1 MKASVRPFAFSIV
14 GVVGALVIW
23 QLLAEAKVA
32 GTALPPATTVF
43 ATLATI
49 LGTGTFWSSLGATI
63 GIALLAL
70 ALSAVAGVAI
80 GLLVGSFE
88 SVKYATLA
96 VLEFLKPVPPIVIL
110 PLAVLVLGPTAEMSL
125 FLVVFGCLLPIVM
138 QTVDGVQ
145 GTDPVARDTA
155 RSYGMGEGEILARVV
170 LPSAMPYIGTA
181 MRVAAPAALVVTV
194 VAGLLGGGP
203 GLGQN
208 IYQAQA
214 AGDYAGLYGLVI
226 VLGVL
231 GLLFQGAT
239 RLAERRVL
247 HWHESYREVV
257 PR

>member
-1 MKASVRPFAFSIV
+1 MKGSIRPLTFSALGIAAV
-14 GVVGALVIW
+14 LVIW
-23 QLLAEAKVA
+23 QVLAEAKVA
-32 GTALPPATTVF
+32 GNALPPATTVF
-43 ATLATI
+43 STLATI
-49 LGTGTFWSSLGATI
+49 LGTATFWSSLGATI

-70 ALSAVAGVAI
+70 ALSAVAGVI
-80 GLLVGSFE
+80 LGLLVGTFE
-88 SVKYATLA
+88 TVRFATLA

-110 PLAVLVLGPTAEMSL
+110 PLAVLVLGPTGEMSL

-145 GTDPVARDTA
+145 STDPVARDTA
-155 RSYGMGEGEILARVV
+155 RSYGMREPEILARVV

-203 GLGQN
+203 GLGQS

-214 AGDYAGLYGLVI
+214 AGDYASLYGLVI

-257 PR
+257 P

>member
-1 MKASVRPFAFSIV
+1 MKTSMRPLAFSAAGIAA
-14 GVVGALVIW
+14 ALVAW
-23 QLLAEAKVA
+23 QVLATVKVA
-32 GTALPPATTVF
+32 GNALPAASTVF
-43 ATLATI
+43 TTLAGI
-49 LGTGTFWSSLGATI
+49 LGTGTFWSALGSTV

-70 ALSAVAGVAI
+70 AVSAAAGVVL

-88 SVKYATLA
+88 TVRYATLA
-96 VLEFLKPVPPIVIL
+96 VLEFLKPVPPIVVL

-125 FLVVFGCLLPIVM
+125 FLVVFGCFLPIVM

-155 RSYGMGEGEILARVV
+155 RSYGMSGAEILFRVT
-170 LPSAMPYIGTA
+170 LPSALPYIGTA

-203 GLGQN
+203 GLGQS

-214 AGDYAGLYGLVI
+214 AGDYATLYGLVI
-226 VLGVL
+226 VLGIL

-257 PR
+257 P

>member
-1 MKASVRPFAFSIV
+1 MKPSLRPLVFS
-14 GVVGALVIW
+14 GAGIAVALIAW
-23 QLLAEAKVA
+23 QLAATAKVA
-32 GTALPPATTVF
+32 GNALPQATTVF
-43 ATLATI
+43 TTLAGI
-49 LGTGTFWSSLGATI
+49 LGSTTFWAAVGSTI
-63 GIALLAL
+63 GIALFAL
-70 ALSAVAGVAI
+70 GMSAVAGVVL

-88 SVKYATLA
+88 TIRYATLA
-96 VLEFLKPVPPIVIL
+96 VLEFLKPVPPIVVL

-125 FLVVFGCLLPIVM
+125 FLVVFGCFLPIVM

-155 RSYGMGEGEILARVV
+155 RSYGMSSAEILFRVV
-170 LPSAMPYIGTA
+170 LPSALPYIGTA

-203 GLGQN
+203 GLGQS

-214 AGDYAGLYGLVI
+214 AGDYATLSALVI

-257 PR
+257 P

>member
-1 MKASVRPFAFSIV
+1 MKTSLRQLAYSAA
-14 GVVGALVIW
+14 GVGAALVLW
-23 QLLAEAKVA
+23 QLAAAAKVA
-32 GTALPPATTVF
+32 GNALPQATTVF
-43 ATLATI
+43 ATLAEI
-49 LGTGTFWSSLGATI
+49 LGTGSFWSALASTI
-63 GIALLAL
+63 GIALSAL
-70 ALSAVAGVAI
+70 AVSAVAGVVV
-80 GLLVGSFE
+80 GLLIGSFGTIR
-88 SVKYATLA
+88 YATLA
-96 VLEFLKPVPPIVIL
+96 VLEFLKPVPPIVVL

-125 FLVVFGCLLPIVM
+125 FLVVFGCFLPIVM

-155 RSYGMGEGEILARVV
+155 RSYGMSGAGILFQVV
-170 LPSAMPYIGTA
+170 LPSALPYIGTA

-203 GLGQN
+203 GLGQS

-214 AGDYAGLYGLVI
+214 GGDYATLYGLVI

-247 HWHESYREVV
+247 HWHESYREVM
-257 PR
+257 P

>member
-1 MKASVRPFAFSIV
+1 MKSSIRPLAFSAAGIAA
-14 GVVGALVIW
+14 ALVAW
-23 QLLAEAKVA
+23 QVAAAEHVA
-32 GTALPPATTVF
+32 GNALPQATTVF
-43 ATLATI
+43 VALAGI
-49 LGTGTFWSSLGATI
+49 LGTATFWSALGSTI
-63 GIALLAL
+63 GIALFAL
-70 ALSAVAGVAI
+70 ALSAAAGIVV

-88 SVKYATLA
+88 TIRYATLA
-96 VLEFLKPVPPIVIL
+96 VLEFLKPVPPIVVL

-125 FLVVFGCLLPIVM
+125 FLVVFGCFLPIVM

-155 RSYGMGEGEILARVV
+155 RSYGMSGAEILFRVV
-170 LPSAMPYIGTA
+170 LPSALPYIGTA

-203 GLGQN
+203 GLGQS

-214 AGDYAGLYGLVI
+214 GGDYAALYGLVI

-231 GLLFQGAT
+231 GLLFQGAA

-257 PR
+257 PA

>member
-1 MKASVRPFAFSIV
+1 MKGSIRPLTFSALGIAAV
-14 GVVGALVIW
+14 LVIW
-23 QLLAEAKVA
+23 QVLAEAKVA
-32 GTALPPATTVF
+32 GNALPPATTVF
-43 ATLATI
+43 STLATI
-49 LGTGTFWSSLGATI
+49 LGTATFWSSLGATI

-70 ALSAVAGVAI
+70 ALSAVAGVI
-80 GLLVGSFE
+80 LGLLVGTFE
-88 SVKYATLA
+88 TVRFATLA

-110 PLAVLVLGPTAEMSL
+110 PLAVLVLGPTGEMSL

-145 GTDPVARDTA
+145 STDPVARDTA
-155 RSYGMGEGEILARVV
+155 RSYGMREPEILARVV

-203 GLGQN
+203 GLGQS

-214 AGDYAGLYGLVI
+214 AGDYASLYGMVI

-247 HWHESYREVV
+247 HWHESYREVM
-257 PR
+257 P

>member
-1 MKASVRPFAFSIV
+1 MKASIRPYAFSTLGI
-14 GVVGALVIW
+14 VGALIIW
-23 QLLAEAKVA
+23 QVLAAANVA
-32 GTALPPATTVF
+32 GNALPTATAVF
-43 ATLATI
+43 TTLATI
-49 LGTGTFWSSLGATI
+49 LGTGTFWSALGATL

-70 ALSAVAGVAI
+70 ALAALAGVVL
-80 GLLVGSFE
+80 GLLIGSFE
-88 SVKYATLA
+88 SVRFATLA

-203 GLGQN
+203 GLGQS

-214 AGDYAGLYGLVI
+214 AGDYASLYALVI

-257 PR
+257 H

>member
-1 MKASVRPFAFSIV
+1 MKPSIRPVAFSVLGIV
-14 GVVGALVIW
+14 AALVIW
-23 QLLAEAKVA
+23 QVLAEARVA
-32 GTALPPATTVF
+32 GNALPSATTVF
-43 ATLATI
+43 ANLATT
-49 LGTGTFWSSLGATI
+49 LGLGSFWSSLASTI

-70 ALSAVAGVAI
+70 ALSAVAGIVI

-88 SVKYATLA
+88 SVRYATLA

-110 PLAVLVLGPTAEMSL
+110 PLAVLVLGPTVEMSL

-145 GTDPVARDTA
+145 STDPVARDTA

-170 LPSAMPYIGTA
+170 LPSAMPYISTA
-181 MRVAAPAALVVTV
+181 LRVAAPAALVVTV

-203 GLGQN
+203 GLGQS
-208 IYQAQA
+208 IYQTQA

-226 VLGVL
+226 VLGLL

-239 RLAERRVL
+239 RVAERRVL

-257 PR
+257 P

>member
-1 MKASVRPFAFSIV
+1 MKASIRPFAFSV
-14 GVVGALVIW
+14 LGVAAALVIW
-23 QLLAEAKVA
+23 QVLADAKVA
-32 GTALPPATTVF
+32 GNALPPATTVF
-43 ATLATI
+43 TTLATI

-70 ALSAVAGVAI
+70 AVAAVAGVAI

-88 SVKYATLA
+88 AVRYATLA

-110 PLAVLVLGPTAEMSL
+110 PLAVLVLGPTVEMSL

-214 AGDYAGLYGLVI
+214 AGDYATLYGLVI

-247 HWHESYREVV
+247 HWHETYREVV
-257 PR
+257 P

>member
-1 MKASVRPFAFSIV
+1 MKGSIRPLTFSALGIAA
-14 GVVGALVIW
+14 ALVIW
-23 QLLAEAKVA
+23 QVLAEAKVA
-32 GTALPPATTVF
+32 GNALPPATTVF
-43 ATLATI
+43 STLATI
-49 LGTGTFWSSLGATI
+49 LGTATFWSSLGATI

-70 ALSAVAGVAI
+70 ALSAVAGVI
-80 GLLVGSFE
+80 LGLLVGTFE
-88 SVKYATLA
+88 TVRFATLA

-110 PLAVLVLGPTAEMSL
+110 PLAVLVLGPTGEMSL

-145 GTDPVARDTA
+145 STDPVARDTA
-155 RSYGMGEGEILARVV
+155 RSYGMREPEILARVV

-203 GLGQN
+203 GLGQS

-214 AGDYAGLYGLVI
+214 AGDYASLYGLVI

-257 PR
+257 P

>member
-1 MKASVRPFAFSIV
+1 MKGSLRPISFS
-14 GVVGALVIW
+14 ALGIAAALIIW
-23 QLLAEAKVA
+23 QVLAEAKVA
-32 GTALPPATTVF
+32 GNALPPATTVF
-43 ATLATI
+43 STLATI
-49 LGTGTFWSSLGATI
+49 LGTDTFWSSLGATI

-70 ALSAVAGVAI
+70 ALSAVAGVI
-80 GLLVGSFE
+80 LGLLVGTFE
-88 SVKYATLA
+88 TVRFATLA

-110 PLAVLVLGPTAEMSL
+110 PLAVLVLGPTGEMSL

-145 GTDPVARDTA
+145 STDPVARDTA
-155 RSYGMGEGEILARVV
+155 RSYGMGEPEILARVV

-203 GLGQN
+203 GLGLS

-214 AGDYAGLYGLVI
+214 AGDYASLYGLVI

-239 RLAERRVL
+239 RLAERRIL

-257 PR
+257 P

>member
-1 MKASVRPFAFSIV
+1 MKGSIRPLTFSALGIAAV
-14 GVVGALVIW
+14 LVIW
-23 QLLAEAKVA
+23 QVLAEAKVA
-32 GTALPPATTVF
+32 GNALPPATTVF
-43 ATLATI
+43 STLATI
-49 LGTGTFWSSLGATI
+49 LGTATFWSSLGATI

-70 ALSAVAGVAI
+70 ALSAVAGVI
-80 GLLVGSFE
+80 LGLLVGTLETVRF
-88 SVKYATLA
+88 ATLA

-110 PLAVLVLGPTAEMSL
+110 PLAVLVLGPTGEMSL

-145 GTDPVARDTA
+145 STDPVARDTA
-155 RSYGMGEGEILARVV
+155 RSYGMREPEILARVV

-203 GLGQN
+203 GLGQS

-214 AGDYAGLYGLVI
+214 AGDYASLYGMVI

-247 HWHESYREVV
+247 HWHESYREVM
-257 PR
+257 P

>member
-1 MKASVRPFAFSIV
+1 MKASIRPYAFSALGIA
-14 GVVGALVIW
+14 GALVIW
-23 QLLAEAKVA
+23 QVLAAANVA
-32 GTALPPATTVF
+32 GNALPSATTVF

-49 LGTGTFWSSLGATI
+49 LGTGTFWSALGATL
-63 GIALLAL
+63 GIAVLAL
-70 ALSAVAGVAI
+70 AVAAVGGVVL
-80 GLLVGSFE
+80 GLLIGSFE
-88 SVKYATLA
+88 SVRYATLA

-110 PLAVLVLGPTAEMSL
+110 PLAVLVLGPTAEMAL

-203 GLGQN
+203 GLGQS

-214 AGDYAGLYGLVI
+214 AGDYASLYGLVI

-247 HWHESYREVV
+247 HWHESYREVR
-257 PR
+257 P

>member
-1 MKASVRPFAFSIV
+1 
-14 GVVGALVIW
+14 
-23 QLLAEAKVA
+23 
-32 GTALPPATTVF
+32 
-43 ATLATI
+43 
-49 LGTGTFWSSLGATI
+49 
-63 GIALLAL
+63 
-70 ALSAVAGVAI
+70 
-80 GLLVGSFE
+80 
-88 SVKYATLA
+88 
-96 VLEFLKPVPPIVIL
+96 
-110 PLAVLVLGPTAEMSL
+110 
-125 FLVVFGCLLPIVM
+125 
-138 QTVDGVQ
+138 
-145 GTDPVARDTA
+145 
-155 RSYGMGEGEILARVV
+155 
-170 LPSAMPYIGTA
+170 

>member
-1 MKASVRPFAFSIV
+1 MKASIRPYAFSTLGI
-14 GVVGALVIW
+14 VGALIIW
-23 QLLAEAKVA
+23 QVLAAANVA
-32 GTALPPATTVF
+32 GNALPTATAVF
-43 ATLATI
+43 TTLATI
-49 LGTGTFWSSLGATI
+49 LGTGTFWSALGATL

-70 ALSAVAGVAI
+70 ALAALAGVVL
-80 GLLVGSFE
+80 GLLIGSFE
-88 SVKYATLA
+88 SVRFATLA

-203 GLGQN
+203 GLGQS

-214 AGDYAGLYGLVI
+214 AGDYASLYALVI

-257 PR
+257 P

>member
-1 MKASVRPFAFSIV
+1 MKASIRPYAFSTLGI
-14 GVVGALVIW
+14 VGALIIW
-23 QLLAEAKVA
+23 QVLAAANVA
-32 GTALPPATTVF
+32 GNALPTATAVF
-43 ATLATI
+43 TTLATI
-49 LGTGTFWSSLGATI
+49 LGTGTFWSALGATM

-70 ALSAVAGVAI
+70 ALAALAGVVL
-80 GLLVGSFE
+80 GLLIGSFQ
-88 SVKYATLA
+88 SVRFATLA

-203 GLGQN
+203 GLGQS

-214 AGDYAGLYGLVI
+214 AGDYASLYALVM

-257 PR
+257 P

>member
-1 MKASVRPFAFSIV
+1 MKGSIRPLTFSALGIAAV
-14 GVVGALVIW
+14 LVIW
-23 QLLAEAKVA
+23 QVLAEAKVA
-32 GTALPPATTVF
+32 GNALPPATTVF
-43 ATLATI
+43 STLATI
-49 LGTGTFWSSLGATI
+49 LGTATFWSSLGATI

-70 ALSAVAGVAI
+70 ALSAVAGVI
-80 GLLVGSFE
+80 LGLLVGTFE
-88 SVKYATLA
+88 TVRFATLA
-96 VLEFLKPVPPIVIL
+96 MLEFLKPVPPIVIL
-110 PLAVLVLGPTAEMSL
+110 PLAVLVLGPTGEMSL

-145 GTDPVARDTA
+145 STDPVARDTA
-155 RSYGMGEGEILARVV
+155 RSYGMREPEILARVV

-203 GLGQN
+203 GLGQS

-214 AGDYAGLYGLVI
+214 AGDYASLYGMVI

-247 HWHESYREVV
+247 HWHESYREVM
-257 PR
+257 P

>member
-1 MKASVRPFAFSIV
+1 MRASIRPYAFS
-14 GVVGALVIW
+14 ALGIAAAFVIW
-23 QLLAEAKVA
+23 QVLAAANVA
-32 GTALPPATTVF
+32 GNALPSATAVF
-43 ATLATI
+43 AVLATI
-49 LGTGTFWSSLGATI
+49 VGTGSFWSAVAATI

-70 ALSAVAGVAI
+70 AVAAFAGVAL
-80 GLLVGSFE
+80 GLLIGSFE
-88 SVKYATLA
+88 SVRYATLA

-110 PLAVLVLGPTAEMSL
+110 PLAVLVLGPTAEMAL

-145 GTDPVARDTA
+145 GTDPVAKDTA

-203 GLGQN
+203 GLGQS

-214 AGDYAGLYGLVI
+214 AGDYASLYGLVI

-257 PR
+257 S

>member
-1 MKASVRPFAFSIV
+1 MKTSMRPLAFSAAGIAA
-14 GVVGALVIW
+14 ALVAW
-23 QLLAEAKVA
+23 QVLATVKVA
-32 GTALPPATTVF
+32 GNALPAASTVF
-43 ATLATI
+43 TTLAGI
-49 LGTGTFWSSLGATI
+49 LGTGTFWSALGSTV

-70 ALSAVAGVAI
+70 AVSAAAGVVL

-88 SVKYATLA
+88 TVRYATLA
-96 VLEFLKPVPPIVIL
+96 VLEFLKPVPPIVVL

-125 FLVVFGCLLPIVM
+125 FLVVFGCFLPIVM

-155 RSYGMGEGEILARVV
+155 RSYGMSGAESLFRVT
-170 LPSAMPYIGTA
+170 LPSALPYIGTA

-203 GLGQN
+203 GLGQS

-214 AGDYAGLYGLVI
+214 AGDYATLYGLVI
-226 VLGVL
+226 VLGIL

-257 PR
+257 P

>member
-1 MKASVRPFAFSIV
+1 MKPSIRPLAFSVLGIV
-14 GVVGALVIW
+14 TALVIW
-23 QLLAEAKVA
+23 QVLAEARVA
-32 GTALPPATTVF
+32 GNALPSATTVF
-43 ATLATI
+43 ANLASTLG
-49 LGTGTFWSSLGATI
+49 LGSFWSSLASTI

-70 ALSAVAGVAI
+70 ALSAVAGIVI

-88 SVKYATLA
+88 SVRYATLA

-110 PLAVLVLGPTAEMSL
+110 PLAVLVLGPTVEMSL

-145 GTDPVARDTA
+145 STDPVARDTA

-181 MRVAAPAALVVTV
+181 LRVAAPAALVVTV

-203 GLGQN
+203 GLGQS

-226 VLGVL
+226 VLGLL

-239 RLAERRVL
+239 RVAERRVL

-257 PR
+257 P

>member
-1 MKASVRPFAFSIV
+1 MKASIRPYAFSALGIA
-14 GVVGALVIW
+14 GALAIW
-23 QLLAEAKVA
+23 QVLAAANVA
-32 GTALPPATTVF
+32 GNALPPATMVF
-43 ATLATI
+43 TTLASI
-49 LGTGTFWSSLGATI
+49 LGTGMFWSALGATL

-70 ALSAVAGVAI
+70 AVAALAGVAI

-88 SVKYATLA
+88 PVRYATLA

-203 GLGQN
+203 GLGQS

-214 AGDYAGLYGLVI
+214 AGDYASLYGLVI

-257 PR
+257 P

>member
-1 MKASVRPFAFSIV
+1 MKASIRPSAYSALGIA
-14 GVVGALVIW
+14 GALVIW
-23 QLLAEAKVA
+23 QVLAEAKVA
-32 GTALPPATTVF
+32 GNALPSATTVF
-43 ATLATI
+43 TTLAAI
-49 LGTGTFWSSLGATI
+49 LGTSTFWSSLGATL

-70 ALSAVAGVAI
+70 ALAAVAGVAV
-80 GLLVGSFE
+80 GLVVGSFE
-88 SVKYATLA
+88 SVRYATLA
-96 VLEFLKPVPPIVIL
+96 LLEFLKPVPPIVIL
-110 PLAVLVLGPTAEMSL
+110 PLAVLILGPTAEMSL
-125 FLVVFGCLLPIVM
+125 FLVVFGCFLPIVM
-138 QTVDGVQ
+138 QTVDGVH

-203 GLGQN
+203 GLGQS

-214 AGDYAGLYGLVI
+214 AGDYASLYGLVM
-226 VLGVL
+226 VLGVM

-247 HWHESYREVV
+247 HWHESYRKVV
-257 PR
+257 P

>member
-1 MKASVRPFAFSIV
+1 MKSSIRSLAFSAFGIAA
-14 GVVGALVIW
+14 ALIIW
-23 QLLAEAKVA
+23 QVLAEAKMA
-32 GTALPPATTVF
+32 GNALPPATTVF
-43 ATLATI
+43 STLATI
-49 LGTGTFWSSLGATI
+49 LGTSMFWSTLGATI
-63 GIALLAL
+63 GIAFLAL
-70 ALSAVAGVAI
+70 ALSAVAGVAL

-88 SVKYATLA
+88 TVRYATLA
-96 VLEFLKPVPPIVIL
+96 MLEFLKPVPPIVIL

-145 GTDPVARDTA
+145 STDPVARDTA
-155 RSYGMGEGEILARVV
+155 RSYGMGEAEILVRVV
-170 LPSAMPYIGTA
+170 LPSAMPYVGTA

-203 GLGQN
+203 GLGQS

-214 AGDYAGLYGLVI
+214 AGDYASLYGLVI
-226 VLGVL
+226 VLGIL

-247 HWHESYREVV
+247 RWHESYREEV
-257 PR
+257 P

>member
-1 MKASVRPFAFSIV
+1 VKASIRPYAFSALGIA
-14 GVVGALVIW
+14 GVLAAW
-23 QLLAEAKVA
+23 QILADAKMA
-32 GTALPPATTVF
+32 GNALPPATTVF
-43 ATLATI
+43 TALAGI
-49 LGTGTFWSSLGATI
+49 LGTGAFWSSLGATL
-63 GIALLAL
+63 GVALLAL
-70 ALSAVAGVAI
+70 AVAAVTGVAI

-88 SVKYATLA
+88 SVRYATVA

-110 PLAVLVLGPTAEMSL
+110 PLAVLVLGPTAEMSF

-239 RLAERRVL
+239 RLAESRLL

-257 PR
+257 PS

>member
-1 MKASVRPFAFSIV
+1 MKTSMRP
-14 GVVGALVIW
+14 LVYSAAGIAAA
-23 QLLAEAKVA
+23 LLAWQVLATAKVA
-32 GTALPPATTVF
+32 GNALPAASTVF
-43 ATLATI
+43 TTLAGI
-49 LGTGTFWSSLGATI
+49 LGTGTFWSALGSTV
-63 GIALLAL
+63 GIALLSL
-70 ALSAVAGVAI
+70 ALSAAAGVVL

-88 SVKYATLA
+88 TIRYATLA
-96 VLEFLKPVPPIVIL
+96 VLEFLKPVPPIVVL

-125 FLVVFGCLLPIVM
+125 FLVVFGCFLPIVM

-155 RSYGMGEGEILARVV
+155 RSYGMSGAEILFRVT
-170 LPSAMPYIGTA
+170 LPSALPYIGTA

-203 GLGQN
+203 GLGQS

-214 AGDYAGLYGLVI
+214 AGDYATLYGLVI
-226 VLGVL
+226 VLGIL
-231 GLLFQGAT
+231 GLMFQGAT

-257 PR
+257 P

>member
-1 MKASVRPFAFSIV
+1 MKGSIRPLTFSALGIAAV
-14 GVVGALVIW
+14 LVIW
-23 QLLAEAKVA
+23 QVLAEAKVA
-32 GTALPPATTVF
+32 GNALPPATTVF
-43 ATLATI
+43 STLATI
-49 LGTGTFWSSLGATI
+49 LGTATFWSSLGATI

-70 ALSAVAGVAI
+70 ALSAVAGVI
-80 GLLVGSFE
+80 LGLLVGTFE
-88 SVKYATLA
+88 TVRFATLA

-110 PLAVLVLGPTAEMSL
+110 PLAVLVLGPTGEMSL

-145 GTDPVARDTA
+145 STDPVARDTA
-155 RSYGMGEGEILARVV
+155 RSYGMREPEILARVV

-203 GLGQN
+203 GLGQS

-214 AGDYAGLYGLVI
+214 AGDYASLYGLVI

-247 HWHESYREVV
+247 HWHESYREVM
-257 PR
+257 P

>member
-1 MKASVRPFAFSIV
+1 MKRSIRPLTFSALGIAA
-14 GVVGALVIW
+14 ALVIW
-23 QLLAEAKVA
+23 QVLAEAKVA
-32 GTALPPATTVF
+32 GNALPPATTVF
-43 ATLATI
+43 STLATI
-49 LGTGTFWSSLGATI
+49 LGTATFWSSLGATI

-70 ALSAVAGVAI
+70 ALSAVAGVI
-80 GLLVGSFE
+80 LGLLVGTFE
-88 SVKYATLA
+88 TVRFATLA

-110 PLAVLVLGPTAEMSL
+110 PLAVLVLGPTGEMSL

-145 GTDPVARDTA
+145 STDPVARDTA
-155 RSYGMGEGEILARVV
+155 RSYGMREPEILARVV

-203 GLGQN
+203 GLGQS

-214 AGDYAGLYGLVI
+214 AGDYASLYGLVI

-257 PR
+257 P

>member
-1 MKASVRPFAFSIV
+1 
-14 GVVGALVIW
+14 
-23 QLLAEAKVA
+23 
-32 GTALPPATTVF
+32 
-43 ATLATI
+43 
-49 LGTGTFWSSLGATI
+49 
-63 GIALLAL
+63 
-70 ALSAVAGVAI
+70 
-80 GLLVGSFE
+80 
-88 SVKYATLA
+88 
-96 VLEFLKPVPPIVIL
+96 
-110 PLAVLVLGPTAEMSL
+110 MSL